1 MHALLQQAGSW
12 QETKGPMQD
21 LLMIEL
27 LELIAQLVPSSWRSL
42 VPMAIG
48 IGCGLAIYFL
58 SGQDPA
64 GAAMAFAAGLLGIVV
79 GFLWE
84 FFHRRHS

>member
-1 MHALLQQAGSW
+1 M
-12 QETKGPMQD
+12 T
-21 LLMIEL
+21 EL

-48 IGCGLAIYFL
+48 IGGGLAIYFL

-64 GAAMAFAAGLLGIVV
+64 GAAVAFAAGLLGIVV
-79 GFLWE
+79 GLLWE
-84 FFHRRHS
+84 FLDRGHS